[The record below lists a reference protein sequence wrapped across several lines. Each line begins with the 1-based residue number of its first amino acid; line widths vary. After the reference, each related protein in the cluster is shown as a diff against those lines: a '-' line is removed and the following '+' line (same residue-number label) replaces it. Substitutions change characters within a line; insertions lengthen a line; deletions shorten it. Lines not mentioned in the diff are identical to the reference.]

1 MRLLIGEG
9 LTVTLCEILISYN
22 GEMIKTYRFQLL
34 NEWRLITVQKLIYS
48 GHLGNYSVSKVFGLN
63 SGL

>member
-48 GHLGNYSVSKVFGLN
+48 GHLGNYSVS
-63 SGL
+63 